1 MNNKIT
7 IASSLTGD
15 WHPINGKE
23 LFLSRIIKH
32 FPPIAD
38 NDKEISS
45 SIGKRYRGSMDNFQK
60 EIEER
65 TNLTSSN
72 RFELLLFRLGE
83 SQEEQQSELYGIN
96 VFKLREIVPMPTLT
110 KAAGMASPMMGM
122 ANIRGE
128 IIPVIDLP
136 AIVGC
141 VPKTGLNILL
151 VTEYARSTQAFA
163 VESVDDIVRL
173 EWSQVL
179 AADAGVKSRNITSI
193 ARLDNDKASNRLALV
208 LDVEQILY
216 DIIPANRNVQI
227 DSEKTKAFDLK
238 PGAVAIVAEDSKV
251 ARSMLE
257 QALKMMDI
265 PAVMHITGLEA
276 WNKIKK
282 IADEA
287 RAEGRPV
294 SDKISFVLTDLEMPE
309 MDGFTLTLN
318 IKRDEFLKNIPVII
332 HSSLSGSANEDHV
345 RKVGAD
351 AYVAKF
357 EANELE
363 AAIHSA
369 LDSKKALNP

>member
-1 MNNKIT
+1 
-7 IASSLTGD
+7 
-15 WHPINGKE
+15 
-23 LFLSRIIKH
+23 
-32 FPPIAD
+32 
-38 NDKEISS
+38 
-45 SIGKRYRGSMDNFQK
+45 MDNFQK

-72 RFELLLFRLGE
+72 RFELLLFRLGV
-83 SQEEQQSELYGIN
+83 SQEEEKSELFGIN

-110 KAAGMASPMMGM
+110 KAAGMASPMMGI

-136 AIVGC
+136 SIVGC

-193 ARLDNDKASNRLALV
+193 ARLDNDPTSNRLALV

-227 DSEKTKAFDLK
+227 DSEKTKAFELK
-238 PGAVAIVAEDSKV
+238 PGSVAIVAEDSKV

-257 QALKMMDI
+257 QGLKMMNI

-282 IADEA
+282 MADEA
-287 RAEGRPV
+287 RAEGVPI
-294 SDKISFVLTDLEMPE
+294 SDKIAFVLTDLEMPE

-357 EANELE
+357 EVNELE

-369 LDSKKALNP
+369 LDSKKAINA

>member
-1 MNNKIT
+1 
-7 IASSLTGD
+7 
-15 WHPINGKE
+15 
-23 LFLSRIIKH
+23 
-32 FPPIAD
+32 
-38 NDKEISS
+38 
-45 SIGKRYRGSMDNFQK
+45 MDNFQK

-72 RFELLLFRLGE
+72 RFELLLFRLGV
-83 SQEEQQSELYGIN
+83 SQEEEEKSELFGIN

-110 KAAGMASPMMGM
+110 KAAGMALPMMGI

-136 AIVGC
+136 SIVGC

-193 ARLDNDKASNRLALV
+193 ARLDNDPASNRLALV

-227 DSEKTKAFDLK
+227 DTEKTKAFQLK
-238 PGAVAIVAEDSKV
+238 PGSVAIVAEDSKV

-257 QALKMMDI
+257 QGLNMMNI

-282 IADEA
+282 MADEA
-287 RAEGRPV
+287 RAEGVPI
-294 SDKISFVLTDLEMPE
+294 SDKIAFVLTDLEMPE

-357 EANELE
+357 EVNELE

-369 LDSKKALNP
+369 LDSKKAINA

>member
-1 MNNKIT
+1 
-7 IASSLTGD
+7 
-15 WHPINGKE
+15 
-23 LFLSRIIKH
+23 
-32 FPPIAD
+32 
-38 NDKEISS
+38 
-45 SIGKRYRGSMDNFQK
+45 MDNFQK

-65 TNLTSSN
+65 TNLTSTN
-72 RFELLLFRLGE
+72 RFELLLFRLGM
-83 SQEEQQSELYGIN
+83 SQEEEKSELFGIN

-110 KAAGMASPMMGM
+110 KAAGMVSPMMGI

-179 AADAGVKSRNITSI
+179 TADAGVKSRNITSI
-193 ARLDNDKASNRLALV
+193 ARLDNDTASNRLALV

-216 DIIPANRNVQI
+216 DILPASRNVQI
-227 DSEKTKAFDLK
+227 DSEKTKAFELK

-251 ARSMLE
+251 ARLMLE
-257 QALKMMDI
+257 QGLKMMNI
-265 PAVMHITGLEA
+265 PAVMHITGLAA
-276 WNKIKK
+276 WNKIKQM
-282 IADEA
+282 AEEA
-287 RAEGRPV
+287 RAEGKPI
-294 SDKISFVLTDLEMPE
+294 SDKIAFVLTDLEMPE

-357 EANELE
+357 EVNELE

-369 LDSKKALNP
+369 LNSKKTLNL

>member
-1 MNNKIT
+1 
-7 IASSLTGD
+7 
-15 WHPINGKE
+15 
-23 LFLSRIIKH
+23 
-32 FPPIAD
+32 
-38 NDKEISS
+38 
-45 SIGKRYRGSMDNFQK
+45 MDNFQK

-83 SQEEQQSELYGIN
+83 SQDEEKSELFGIN

-141 VPKTGLNILL
+141 EPKTGLNILL

-193 ARLDNDKASNRLALV
+193 ARLDNDTASNRLALV

-216 DIIPANRNVQI
+216 DIIPPKRNVQI
-227 DSEKTKAFDLK
+227 DSTKTKAFDLK
-238 PGAVAIVAEDSKV
+238 PGSVAIVAEDSKV

-257 QALKMMDI
+257 QGLKMMDI

-276 WNKIKK
+276 WNKIRKM
-282 IADEA
+282 ADEA
-287 RAEGRPV
+287 RAEGKPI
-294 SDKISFVLTDLEMPE
+294 SDKIAFVLTDLEMPE

-357 EANELE
+357 EVNELE

-369 LDSKKALNP
+369 LDSKKAINS

>member
-1 MNNKIT
+1 
-7 IASSLTGD
+7 
-15 WHPINGKE
+15 
-23 LFLSRIIKH
+23 
-32 FPPIAD
+32 
-38 NDKEISS
+38 
-45 SIGKRYRGSMDNFQK
+45 MDNFQK
-60 EIEER
+60 EIDER

-72 RFELLLFRLGE
+72 RFELLLFRLGTSPDDE
-83 SQEEQQSELYGIN
+83 QSELFGIN

-110 KAAGMASPMMGM
+110 KAAGMVSPMMGM

-136 AIVGC
+136 AVAGC

-179 AADAGVKSRNITSI
+179 AAEAGVKSRNITSI
-193 ARLDNDKASNRLALV
+193 ARLDSDKSSNRLALV
-208 LDVEQILY
+208 LDVEQILH
-216 DIIPANRNVQI
+216 DIIPNSNI
-227 DSEKTKAFDLK
+227 NMDKKKTSAFKLK
-238 PGAVAIVAEDSKV
+238 PGTVAIVAEDSKV
-251 ARSMLE
+251 ARQMLE
-257 QALKMMDI
+257 KGLNMIEI
-265 PAVMHITGLEA
+265 PAQMHVTGLEA
-276 WNKIKK
+276 WNKIRKM
-282 IADEA
+282 
-287 RAEGRPV
+287 AEECKAQGLPI

-351 AYVAKF
+351 GYVAKF
-357 EANELE
+357 EINELE
-363 AAIHSA
+363 AAIHKA
-369 LDSKKALNP
+369 LDAKKIAHV

>member
-1 MNNKIT
+1 
-7 IASSLTGD
+7 
-15 WHPINGKE
+15 
-23 LFLSRIIKH
+23 
-32 FPPIAD
+32 
-38 NDKEISS
+38 
-45 SIGKRYRGSMDNFQK
+45 MDNFQK

-83 SQEEQQSELYGIN
+83 SQDEDKSELYGIN

-110 KAAGMASPMMGM
+110 KAAGMASPMMGV

-141 VPKTGLNILL
+141 EPKTGLNILL

-193 ARLDNDKASNRLALV
+193 ARLDNDTASNRLALV

-216 DIIPANRNVQI
+216 DIMPSHRNVQI

-257 QALKMMDI
+257 QGLKMMDI

-276 WNKIKK
+276 WNKIRKM
-282 IADEA
+282 AEEA
-287 RAEGRPV
+287 RAEGRPI

-357 EANELE
+357 EVNELE

-369 LDSKKALNP
+369 LDSKKAINS

>member
-1 MNNKIT
+1 
-7 IASSLTGD
+7 
-15 WHPINGKE
+15 
-23 LFLSRIIKH
+23 
-32 FPPIAD
+32 
-38 NDKEISS
+38 
-45 SIGKRYRGSMDNFQK
+45 MDNFQK

-96 VFKLREIVPMPTLT
+96 VFKLREIVPMPSLT

-216 DIIPANRNVQI
+216 DILPANRNVQI

-265 PAVMHITGLEA
+265 PAAMHITGLEA

-282 IADEA
+282 IAEEA
-287 RAEGRPV
+287 RAEVAR
-294 SDKISFVLTDLEMPE
+294 FR
-309 MDGFTLTLN
+309 
-318 IKRDEFLKNIPVII
+318 IKSHLC
-332 HSSLSGSANEDHV
+332 
-345 RKVGAD
+345 
-351 AYVAKF
+351 
-357 EANELE
+357 
-363 AAIHSA
+363 
-369 LDSKKALNP
+369 

>member
-1 MNNKIT
+1 
-7 IASSLTGD
+7 
-15 WHPINGKE
+15 
-23 LFLSRIIKH
+23 
-32 FPPIAD
+32 
-38 NDKEISS
+38 
-45 SIGKRYRGSMDNFQK
+45 MDNFQK

-83 SQEEQQSELYGIN
+83 SQDEEKSELFGIN

-141 VPKTGLNILL
+141 EPKTELNILL

-179 AADAGVKSRNITSI
+179 AADAGVNSRNITSI
-193 ARLDNDKASNRLALV
+193 ARLDNDTASNRLALV

-238 PGAVAIVAEDSKV
+238 PGSVAIVAEDSKV

-257 QALKMMDI
+257 QGLKMMDI

-276 WNKIKK
+276 WNKIRKM
-282 IADEA
+282 ADEA
-287 RAEGRPV
+287 RAEGRPI
-294 SDKISFVLTDLEMPE
+294 SDKIAFVLTDLEMPE

-357 EANELE
+357 EVNELE
-363 AAIHSA
+363 ATIHSA
-369 LDSKKALNP
+369 LDSKKAINS

>member
-1 MNNKIT
+1 
-7 IASSLTGD
+7 
-15 WHPINGKE
+15 
-23 LFLSRIIKH
+23 
-32 FPPIAD
+32 
-38 NDKEISS
+38 
-45 SIGKRYRGSMDNFQK
+45 MDNFQK
-60 EIEER
+60 DIDER

-72 RFELLLFRLGE
+72 RFELLLFRLGSAPDE
-83 SQEEQQSELYGIN
+83 DQSELFGIN

-110 KAAGMASPMMGM
+110 KAAGMKSPMMGM

-136 AIVGC
+136 AVVGC

-179 AADAGVKSRNITSI
+179 AAESGVKSRNITSI
-193 ARLDNDKASNRLALV
+193 ARLDTDKSSNRLALV

-216 DIIPANRNVQI
+216 DIVPASGNVAI
-227 DSEKTKAFDLK
+227 DKQKTRAFNLK

-251 ARSMLE
+251 ARQMLE
-257 QALKMMDI
+257 KGLNMMEI
-265 PAVMHITGLEA
+265 PAQMHITGLEA
-276 WNKIKK
+276 WNKIRKMAEECK
-282 IADEA
+282 
-287 RAEGRPV
+287 AEGRPI

-351 AYVAKF
+351 GYVAKF
-357 EANELE
+357 EINELE
-363 AAIHSA
+363 AAIHKA
-369 LDSKKALNP
+369 LDSKTALTA

>member
-1 MNNKIT
+1 
-7 IASSLTGD
+7 
-15 WHPINGKE
+15 
-23 LFLSRIIKH
+23 
-32 FPPIAD
+32 
-38 NDKEISS
+38 
-45 SIGKRYRGSMDNFQK
+45 MDNFQK
-60 EIEER
+60 DIDER

-72 RFELLLFRLGE
+72 RFELLLFRLGA
-83 SQEEQQSELYGIN
+83 SPDEEQSELYGIN

-110 KAAGMASPMMGM
+110 KAAGMTSPMMGM

-136 AIVGC
+136 AVVGC

-179 AADAGVKSRNITSI
+179 AAESGVKSRNITSI
-193 ARLDNDKASNRLALV
+193 ARLDNDTASNRLALV

-216 DIIPANRNVQI
+216 DIVPPERNTKI
-227 DSEKTKAFDLK
+227 DSEKTRAFDLK
-238 PGAVAIVAEDSKV
+238 PGTVAIVAEDSKV
-251 ARSMLE
+251 ARLMLE
-257 QALKMMDI
+257 QGLNSMEI
-265 PAVMHITGLEA
+265 PSIMHVTGLEA

-282 IADEA
+282 MAEEA
-287 RAEGRPV
+287 KAEGKPI

-351 AYVAKF
+351 GYVAKF
-357 EANELE
+357 EINELE
-363 AAIHSA
+363 AALHKA
-369 LDSKKALNP
+369 LDAKKGRY

>member
-1 MNNKIT
+1 
-7 IASSLTGD
+7 
-15 WHPINGKE
+15 
-23 LFLSRIIKH
+23 
-32 FPPIAD
+32 
-38 NDKEISS
+38 
-45 SIGKRYRGSMDNFQK
+45 MDNFQK

-83 SQEEQQSELYGIN
+83 SQDEEKSELFGIN

-141 VPKTGLNILL
+141 EPKTGLNILL

-193 ARLDNDKASNRLALV
+193 ARLDNDTASNRLALV

-216 DIIPANRNVQI
+216 DIIPPKRNVQI
-227 DSEKTKAFDLK
+227 DSTKTKAFDLK
-238 PGAVAIVAEDSKV
+238 PGSVAIVAEDSKV

-257 QALKMMDI
+257 QGLKMMDI

-276 WNKIKK
+276 WNKVRKM
-282 IADEA
+282 ADEA
-287 RAEGRPV
+287 RAEGKPI
-294 SDKISFVLTDLEMPE
+294 SDKIAFVLTDLEMPE

-357 EANELE
+357 EVNELE

-369 LDSKKALNP
+369 LDSKKAINS

>member
-1 MNNKIT
+1 
-7 IASSLTGD
+7 
-15 WHPINGKE
+15 
-23 LFLSRIIKH
+23 
-32 FPPIAD
+32 
-38 NDKEISS
+38 
-45 SIGKRYRGSMDNFQK
+45 MDNFQK

-83 SQEEQQSELYGIN
+83 SHDEEKSELFGIN

-110 KAAGMASPMMGM
+110 KVAGMASPMMGM

-141 VPKTGLNILL
+141 EPKTGLNILL

-179 AADAGVKSRNITSI
+179 AADAGVKSRSITSI
-193 ARLDNDKASNRLALV
+193 ARLDNDTASNRLALV

-216 DIIPANRNVQI
+216 DIVPAHRNVQI

-238 PGAVAIVAEDSKV
+238 PGSVAIVAEDSKV

-257 QALKMMDI
+257 EGLKMMDI

-276 WNKIKK
+276 WNKIRKM
-282 IADEA
+282 ADEA
-287 RAEGRPV
+287 RAEGRPI
-294 SDKISFVLTDLEMPE
+294 SDKIAFVLTDLEMPE

-357 EANELE
+357 EVNELE

-369 LDSKKALNP
+369 LDSKKAINS